1 MSRTLRLLVVSCL
14 AILPGLAMPGPATA
28 ANGVAVYVGTYTG
41 ATSRGIYRFTL
52 DTDTGAPGAPVLVAE
67 TTNPS
72 FLALHPNGRVLYA
85 VNEVD
90 EVGGVAGGR
99 VSAFAIDARSGQLTL
114 LNQQASEG
122 AAPCH
127 LVVDRGGRH
136 VLVANYNGGNVA
148 VLPILADGRLGTA
161 THVTRHAGSGP
172 NAARQQRPHAH
183 GVHFDPT
190 ERIVVAPDLGADRVF
205 VHRYDPE
212 AGTLTEVGAGRGAAG
227 AGPRHAAFGAGGRV
241 LYAINELT
249 STISVF
255 DVDAAAGRLTLAQD
269 VTTLPVP
276 ATVANTTAELV
287 VSPDGRHL
295 YGSNRGHDSVAVFE
309 IDGATG
315 RLTPRGHVAAGGKTP
330 RHFAIDPTGR
340 WMLVAHQGDDSI
352 AVFRLDAQTGVPVA
366 TAHRIHVGRP
376 VCLLPAP

>member
-1 MSRTLRLLVVSCL
+1 VT
-14 AILPGLAMPGPATA
+14 
-28 ANGVAVYVGTYTG
+28 VYVGTYAG
-41 ATSRGIYRFTL
+41 PTSRGIYRFTL

-67 TTNPS
+67 TINPS

-114 LNQQASEG
+114 LNQQPSEG

-127 LVVDRGGRH
+127 LVVDRDGRY

-148 VLPILADGRLGTA
+148 VLPILADGRLGAA

-172 NAARQQRPHAH
+172 NAARQQQPHAH

-190 ERIVVAPDLGADRVF
+190 QRIVVAPDLGADRLF
-205 VHRYDPE
+205 VHRYDPD
-212 AGTLTEVGAGRGAAG
+212 AGTLTEVGAGRAAPG

-255 DVDAAAGRLTLAQD
+255 DVDAAAGRLTHAQD
-269 VTTLPVP
+269 VTTLPAQ

-287 VSPDGRHL
+287 VSPMGGFRRFEPWTRQHRGVRHRWGDRAAHTARARGGGR
-295 YGSNRGHDSVAVFE
+295 
-309 IDGATG
+309 
-315 RLTPRGHVAAGGKTP
+315 KTP
-330 RHFAIDPTGR
+330 RHFAIPRAAGCCRAPGR
-340 WMLVAHQGDDSI
+340 
-352 AVFRLDAQTGVPVA
+352 RLDRVSARYADRPPGRDG
-366 TAHRIHVGRP
+366 TASRRP
-376 VCLLPAP
+376 PRLPPASALTRREP